1 MYSDDDYKEP
11 LWQKDEE
18 LINKFN
24 GNKRNQMRVKK
35 KMEAKKNKKR
45 AWAQRLTHSQTP
57 AIGV

>member
-11 LWQKDEE
+11 SCQTDEE
-18 LINKFN
+18 LIDRFN

-45 AWAQRLTHSQTP
+45 VWA
-57 AIGV
+57 

>member
-11 LWQKDEE
+11 SWQKDEE

-45 AWAQRLTHSQTP
+45 AWAGN
-57 AIGV
+57 A